1 MNPAEAI
8 DKLNSYDII
17 LASKS
22 PRRQHLMAELGLK
35 FRVVNTIE
43 MDEVYPSVLKA
54 SEIPVYLARA
64 KAAWNESLIG
74 SNTLLI
80 TADTIVWLGN
90 EVIGK
95 PVDLPDAIS
104 MLTKL
109 SGNMHEVFTGV
120 CIKSA
125 FSETVFQ
132 VSSRV
137 FFRKISQDEIQYYV
151 EKYNPVDKAGA
162 YGIQEWIGY
171 VGVERIEG
179 SYFNVMGLPVQRLY
193 CELLKFIQ

>member
-8 DKLNSYDII
+8 DKLNCYDII
-17 LASKS
+17 LASES
-22 PRRQHLMAELGLK
+22 PRRKHLMAELGLK
-35 FRVVNTIE
+35 FRVESNMG

-64 KAAWNESLIG
+64 KAAWNDNLIG

-95 PVDLPDAIS
+95 PVDLPDAIT
-104 MLTKL
+104 MLTRL

-125 FSETVFQ
+125 FNETVFQ

-137 FFRKISQDEIQYYV
+137 FFRKLSPDEIQYYV
-151 EKYNPVDKAGA
+151 GKYKPLDKAGA

-179 SYFNVMGLPVQRLY
+179 SYYNVMGLPVQRLY
-193 CELLKFIQ
+193 CELLKFIE

>member
-120 CIKSA
+120 CIKSS

-151 EKYNPVDKAGA
+151 KKYNPVDKAGA

>member
-1 MNPAEAI
+1 MNPAEAL
-8 DKLNSYDII
+8 DKLNSHDII

-35 FRVVNTIE
+35 FRVVNNLE
-43 MDEVYPSVLKA
+43 MDEVYPSVLRA

-64 KAAWNESLIG
+64 KAAWYENLIG
-74 SNTLLI
+74 SNSLLI

-95 PVDLPDAIS
+95 PVDIPDAIA

-137 FFRKISQDEIQYYV
+137 FFRKLSPDEIQYYV
-151 EKYNPVDKAGA
+151 GKYNPIDKAGA